1 MGGKYEV
8 IGWEYPYDGTY
19 DLYVTTNSYFKAR
32 KAYRKAKKMFYSA
45 FIKYILKE
53 DGTKIAVNKE
63 IKL

>member
-32 KAYRKAKKMFYSA
+32 KAYRKAKKRFYSS
-45 FIKYILKE
+45 FIIRNNKHIKKQKE
-53 DGTKIAVNKE
+53 E
-63 IKL
+63 Q